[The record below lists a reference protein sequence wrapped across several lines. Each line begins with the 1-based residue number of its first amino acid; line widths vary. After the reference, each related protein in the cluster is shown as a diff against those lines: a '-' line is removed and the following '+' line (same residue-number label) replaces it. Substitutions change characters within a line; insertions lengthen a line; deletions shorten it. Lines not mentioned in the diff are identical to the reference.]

1 MPIKKEYAVIMSELA
16 ADRFDL
22 AYEMV
27 VFRSEPEAS
36 RTDAIATLQV
46 NTPKGV
52 QEVEYLFC
60 FTLAPTETFLKTLR
74 TMVAEGEE
82 VKFVLERGRMISP
95 AFDTQFDWCAVLL
108 GPPDFEGSWVV
119 PGAPVLPD

>member
-1 MPIKKEYAVIMSELA
+1 VIKVPIKKEYAVIMSELA

-60 FTLAPTETFLKTLR
+60 FTLAPTETFLKTL
-74 TMVAEGEE
+74 
-82 VKFVLERGRMISP
+82 
-95 AFDTQFDWCAVLL
+95 
-108 GPPDFEGSWVV
+108 
-119 PGAPVLPD
+119 